1 MTEFILLLLAGLIG
15 GLLAGLSGIG
25 TGIIMLAV
33 IPFALQAYNI
43 PESYFVSITIANTVF
58 ATMMSSLINVF
69 TSLRQQGFYKKE
81 TIWISLTAMVV
92 AFLAFEMIVK
102 SSFYSKAM
110 FSTFIIVYLIA
121 IVVQV
126 FRKLKL
132 SNVLAEKI
140 TKGKMILTGTA
151 AGLVAAL
158 TGLGGGTVVVPL
170 LNLWMRVDIKK
181 AKTISFG
188 TIFTI
193 SLLLSINNVFLEPN
207 SGIEGTIGL
216 ILLPVIIPLGIGVI
230 VGSPLGVLLGEKLS
244 SRTITIIFLVMTT
257 VVILEKLLDMFIF

>member
-1 MTEFILLLLAGLIG
+1 MIEFILLLLAGLIG

-33 IPFALQAYNI
+33 IPFALQANDI
-43 PESYFVSITIANTVF
+43 PEEYFVSLTIANTVF
-58 ATMMSSLINVF
+58 ATMMSSFVNVI
-69 TSLRQQGFYKKE
+69 TSIRSQGFYKRE
-81 TIWISLTAMVV
+81 TIWISLSAMTV
-92 AFLAFEMIVK
+92 AFITFETIVK
-102 SSFYSKAM
+102 SSFYSKELFTA
-110 FSTFIIVYLIA
+110 IIILYLIA

-140 TKGKMILTGTA
+140 TKGKMAMTGVA

-188 TIFTI
+188 TIFAI
-193 SLLLSINNVFLEPN
+193 SLLLSINNVLLEPD
-207 SGIEGTIGL
+207 SGITGTVGL
-216 ILLPVIIPLGIGVI
+216 ILLPVIIPLGIGVVI
-230 VGSPLGVLLGEKLS
+230 GSPLGVLLGEKLS
-244 SRTITIIFLVMTT
+244 SRTITIIFLIMTS
-257 VVILEKLLDMFIF
+257 VVIIEKLVAIVL

>member
-33 IPFALQAYNI
+33 IPFALQAYDI

-58 ATMMSSLINVF
+58 ATMMSSLVNVI

-81 TIWISLTAMVV
+81 TIWISATAMAV
-92 AFLAFEMIVK
+92 AFVAFETIVK
-102 SSFYSKAM
+102 SRFYSKTM
-110 FSTFIIVYLIA
+110 FSILIIAYLL
-121 IVVQV
+121 IVVIQV

-132 SNVLAEKI
+132 SNLLAEKI
-140 TKGKMILTGTA
+140 TKGKMLMTGTA
-151 AGLVAAL
+151 AGLVASL

-181 AKTISFG
+181 AKAISFG
-188 TIFTI
+188 TIFAI
-193 SLLLSINNVFLEPN
+193 SLLLSINNVFLEPD

-230 VGSPLGVLLGEKLS
+230 IGSPLGVLLGEKLS
-244 SRTITIIFLVMTT
+244 SRNITIIFLIMTSI
-257 VVILEKLLDMFIF
+257 VIIEKVIAITL

>member
-1 MTEFILLLLAGLIG
+1 MA
-15 GLLAGLSGIG
+15 
-25 TGIIMLAV
+25 
-33 IPFALQAYNI
+33 
-43 PESYFVSITIANTVF
+43 
-58 ATMMSSLINVF
+58 
-69 TSLRQQGFYKKE
+69 
-81 TIWISLTAMVV
+81 V
-92 AFLAFEMIVK
+92 AFITFETIVK
-102 SSFYSKAM
+102 SEFYSKAM
-110 FSTFIIVYLIA
+110 FSTFIIVYLLV
-121 IVVQV
+121 IVIQV

-140 TKGKMILTGTA
+140 TKGKMVLTGTA

-207 SGIEGTIGL
+207 TGIEGTIGL
-216 ILLPVIIPLGIGVI
+216 ILLPVIIPLGIGVVI
-230 VGSPLGVLLGEKLS
+230 GSPLGVLLGEKLS
-244 SRTITIIFLVMTT
+244 SRNITIIFLIMTSI
-257 VVILEKLLDMFIF
+257 VIIEKLVAIVL

>member
-33 IPFALQAYNI
+33 IPYALHENNI
-43 PESYFVSITIANTVF
+43 PEAYFVSLTIANTVF
-58 ATMMSSLINVF
+58 ATMMSSLVNVI
-69 TSLRQQGFYKKE
+69 TSIRQQGFYRKE
-81 TIWISLTAMVV
+81 TIWISITAM
-92 AFLAFEMIVK
+92 AIALITFETIVK
-102 SSFYSKAM
+102 SEYYSKTL
-110 FSTFIIVYLIA
+110 FNTIIIVYLIV
-121 IVVQV
+121 IVIQV

-140 TKGKMILTGTA
+140 TKTKMAMTGTA
-151 AGLVAAL
+151 AGLIAAL

-181 AKTISFG
+181 AKNISFG
-188 TIFTI
+188 TIFAI
-193 SLLLSINNVFLEPN
+193 SLLLSINNIFLEPT

-216 ILLPVIIPLGIGVI
+216 ILLPVIIPLGIGVVI
-230 VGSPLGVLLGEKLS
+230 GSPLGVILGERLS
-244 SRTITIIFLVMTT
+244 SRTITIIFLLMTS
-257 VVILEKLLDMFIF
+257 VVIVEKIVGMLL

>member
-33 IPFALQAYNI
+33 IPFALHAYDI
-43 PESYFVSITIANTVF
+43 PDSYFVSITIANTVF
-58 ATMMSSLINVF
+58 ATMMSSLINMI
-69 TSLRQQGFYKKE
+69 TSLRQQGFYKRE
-81 TIWISLTAMVV
+81 TIWISVTAMAV
-92 AFLAFEMIVK
+92 AFITFETIVK
-102 SSFYSKAM
+102 SEYYSKAM
-110 FSTFIIVYLIA
+110 FSTLIIVYLMV
-121 IVVQV
+121 IVIQV

-140 TKGKMILTGTA
+140 TKGKMIMTGTA

-188 TIFTI
+188 TIFAI
-193 SLLLSINNVFLEPN
+193 SLLLSINNVFLEPD

-216 ILLPVIIPLGIGVI
+216 ILLPIIIPLGIGVI
-230 VGSPLGVLLGEKLS
+230 IGSPLGVLLGEKLS
-244 SRTITIIFLVMTT
+244 SRSITIIFLIMTSI
-257 VVILEKLLDMFIF
+257 VIIEKIVAIAL

>member
-1 MTEFILLLLAGLIG
+1 MVEFILLLLAGLIG

-33 IPFALQAYNI
+33 IPFALEAYDI

-69 TSLRQQGFYKKE
+69 TSLRQRGFYKKE
-81 TIWISLTAMVV
+81 TIWISLTAMAV
-92 AFLAFEMIVK
+92 ALIAFETIVK
-102 SSFYSKAM
+102 SDFYSKTL
-110 FSTFIIVYLIA
+110 FSTFIIVYLMV
-121 IVVQV
+121 IVIQV

-140 TKGKMILTGTA
+140 TNTKMIMTGTA
-151 AGLVAAL
+151 AGLIAAL

-188 TIFTI
+188 TIFSI
-193 SLLLSINNVFLEPN
+193 ALLLSINNVFLEPDT
-207 SGIEGTIGL
+207 GINGTVGL
-216 ILLPVIIPLGIGVI
+216 LLLPVILPLGIGVI
-230 VGSPLGVLLGEKLS
+230 IGSPLGVLLGEKLS
-244 SRTITIIFLVMTT
+244 SRKITIIFLVMTII
-257 VVILEKLLDMFIF
+257 VIIEKLVTIFR

>member
-1 MTEFILLLLAGLIG
+1 M
-15 GLLAGLSGIG
+15 AGLSGIG

-33 IPFALQAYNI
+33 IPFALQAYDI

-58 ATMMSSLINVF
+58 ATMMSSLINVI

-81 TIWISLTAMVV
+81 TIWISLSAMAVS
-92 AFLAFEMIVK
+92 FIAFETIVK
-102 SSFYSKAM
+102 SRFYSKAM
-110 FSTFIIVYLIA
+110 FSTLIIVYLLA
-121 IVVQV
+121 IVIQV

-193 SLLLSINNVFLEPN
+193 SLMLSFNNVFLEPN
-207 SGIEGTIGL
+207 TGIEGTIGL
-216 ILLPVIIPLGIGVI
+216 ILLPVIIPLGIGVVI
-230 VGSPLGVLLGEKLS
+230 GSPLGVLLGEKLS
-244 SRTITIIFLVMTT
+244 SRNITIIFLIMTSI
-257 VVILEKLLDMFIF
+257 VIIEKLVTIVL

>member
-1 MTEFILLLLAGLIG
+1 LIEFILLLLAGLIG

-33 IPFALQAYNI
+33 IPFALQAYDI

-58 ATMMSSLINVF
+58 ATMMSSLVNVF
-69 TSLRQQGFYKKE
+69 TSIRQRRFYKKE
-81 TIWISLTAMVV
+81 TIWISLSAMAV
-92 AFLAFEMIVK
+92 ALITFETIVK
-102 SSFYSKAM
+102 SEFYSKEL
-110 FSTFIIVYLIA
+110 FTTFIIVYLLV
-121 IVVQV
+121 IVIQV

-140 TKGKMILTGTA
+140 TNTKMIMTGTA
-151 AGLVAAL
+151 AGLIAAL

-188 TIFTI
+188 TIFSI
-193 SLLLSINNVFLEPN
+193 ALLLSINNVFLEQGHVWRGN
-207 SGIEGTIGL
+207 
-216 ILLPVIIPLGIGVI
+216 ILPYPARARYD
-230 VGSPLGVLLGEKLS
+230 P
-244 SRTITIIFLVMTT
+244 SR
-257 VVILEKLLDMFIF
+257 